1 MGLSIAMDFKGF
13 CNVEKWV
20 RIVKVEVGELGPGE
34 KVFSIYK
41 SGGGPSKVR
50 DGVKDIKSDDQ
61 VFSCKFGSKNLV
73 LDCKGWEDL
82 NVNGFA
88 DFGDFKVSAIGGF
101 EILGNKL
108 PM

>member
-1 MGLSIAMDFKGF
+1 MYLDSYKYIY
-13 CNVEKWV
+13 
-20 RIVKVEVGELGPGE
+20 
-34 KVFSIYK
+34 IYK

-88 DFGDFKVSAIGGF
+88 DLSNFKVSTIGNF
-101 EILGNKL
+101 EILGKRL